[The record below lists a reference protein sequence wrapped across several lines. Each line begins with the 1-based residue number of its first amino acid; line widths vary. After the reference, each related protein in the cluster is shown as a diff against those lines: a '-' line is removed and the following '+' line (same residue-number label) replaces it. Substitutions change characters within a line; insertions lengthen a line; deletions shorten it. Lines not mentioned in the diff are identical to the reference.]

1 MGNKNS
7 KSSSVEQ
14 GEYETDEDK
23 VTEMIKQIIE
33 EVVDK
38 SILSPPTS
46 SSSIWK
52 AKEIQNKK

>member
-1 MGNKNS
+1 MGNKTS

-46 SSSIWK
+46 SSSI
-52 AKEIQNKK
+52 

>member
-7 KSSSVEQ
+7 KSSSIGQ

-33 EVVDK
+33 EVVEK
-38 SILSPPTS
+38 SIVSPPTS
-46 SSSIWK
+46 SSI
-52 AKEIQNKK
+52 

>member
-7 KSSSVEQ
+7 KSSPVEQ

-23 VTEMIKQIIE
+23 TTEMIKQIIE

-38 SILSPPTS
+38 SIVSPPTS
-46 SSSIWK
+46 SSI
-52 AKEIQNKK
+52 